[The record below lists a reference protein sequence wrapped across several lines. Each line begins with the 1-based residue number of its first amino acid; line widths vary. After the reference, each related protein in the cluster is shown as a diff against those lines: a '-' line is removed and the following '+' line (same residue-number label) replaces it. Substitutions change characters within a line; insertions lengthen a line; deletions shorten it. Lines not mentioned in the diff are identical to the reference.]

1 MKRAAEDSKRHEDQE
16 ADEHDDLVA
25 DEDRGETT
33 TQTTPGEAPS
43 NDDEFEYVMPPY
55 DEETK
60 KAMEEA
66 ETARKEYDEVDIKVT
81 TLESQIREAESFVEQ
96 DFGSDHAWAALKGQC
111 YELND
116 KQYTYKYC
124 PFEKTVQK
132 DKNGHGETGL
142 GDWKEWSGEA
152 QNKYSKQ
159 SYTGGQ
165 QCWNGPQRSTEVVI
179 QCGETSEL
187 IEATEPAKCEYRF
200 VFRTPAAC
208 TDPDQEAPPHM
219 EL

>member
-1 MKRAAEDSKRHEDQE
+1 MYDNLKNLKRSAEDLKRDAEQDYEHDEH
-16 ADEHDDLVA
+16 DEHDDLTA

-33 TQTTPGEAPS
+33 TQKPPMPPPR
-43 NDDEFEYVMPPY
+43 DDDHDFVMPPY

-66 ETARKEYDEVDIKVT
+66 EAARKEYDEVDIKVS
-81 TLESQIREAESFVEQ
+81 TLESQIREAESFTEQ
-96 DFGSDHAWAALKGQC
+96 DFGSDHAWAALKGQ
-111 YELND
+111 NW
-116 KQYTYKYC
+116 
-124 PFEKTVQK
+124 K
-132 DKNGHGETGL
+132 DWTGEPPH
-142 GDWKEWSGEA
+142 
-152 QNKYSKQ
+152 KYSKQ
-159 SYTGGQ
+159 SYSGGQ
-165 QCWNGPQRSTEVVI
+165 QCWNGPQRSTEVEI

-208 TDPDQEAPPHM
+208 NDPDHEEPQHM